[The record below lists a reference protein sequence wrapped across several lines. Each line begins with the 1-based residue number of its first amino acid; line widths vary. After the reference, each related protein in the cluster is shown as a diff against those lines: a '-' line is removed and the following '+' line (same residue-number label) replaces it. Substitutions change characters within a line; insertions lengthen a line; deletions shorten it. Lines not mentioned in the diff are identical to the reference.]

1 MALPIFGHGSVA
13 FAAVRSSSASG
24 STHFEAGRVRP
35 VHSCAYVSPRHRWP
49 CRKAHFR
56 LRGLAW
62 PDGYLTPLD
71 DSTEFQFFI
80 VFLLSV

>member
-1 MALPIFGHGSVA
+1 VALPFFGHGSVA

-24 STHFEAGRVRP
+24 NTHFEAGRVRP
-35 VHSCAYVSPRHRWP
+35 VHLCAYVSPRHRWP